1 MAHWGNQML
10 GIASLA
16 VLSSLGLFVGMLL
29 AIEFGRRLGM
39 KNLTEDQKSDRAAA
53 GLIDGA
59 VFGLMGL
66 LVAFTFS
73 GAASRLDH
81 RRDLVISE
89 ANAIGTAYLRLNL
102 LPTDMQSLLRDLF
115 RQYLDARLDVFQ
127 KLPDLAAAEARLVR
141 ANLLQSQI
149 WPMAVEACQSSGS
162 VPATTL
168 LLSALNEMF
177 DLATLRT
184 ATSRVMHPPLVIF
197 IMLFVLALL
206 SSLLAGYSM
215 GNSRDDS
222 RFHVIG
228 FAAIIAVTVYVILD
242 IEYPRVGL
250 IRVDAVDQVLIE
262 LRSSMQ

>member
-10 GIASLA
+10 GIAGLA

-29 AIEFGRRLGM
+29 AIEVGRRLGIRSQAD
-39 KNLTEDQKSDRAAA
+39 EQKTDRAAA

-66 LVAFTFS
+66 LIAFTFS

-102 LPTDMQSLLRDLF
+102 LPADKQSPLRDLF

-127 KLPDLAAAEARLVR
+127 KLPDMAAAEAGLLR
-141 ANLLQSQI
+141 ANQLQSQI
-149 WPMAVEACQSSGS
+149 WPMAVEACQLSGS

-177 DLATLRT
+177 DMANLRT
-184 ATSRVMHPPLVIF
+184 TTSRVMHPPPVIF

-215 GNSRDDS
+215 GNSRDNN

-242 IEYPRVGL
+242 IEYPRAGL
-250 IRVDAVDQVLIE
+250 IRVDAVDQVLME

>member
-1 MAHWGNQML
+1 ML
-10 GIASLA
+10 DIASLG
-16 VLSSLGLFVGMLL
+16 LSLALGLFLGMLL
-29 AIEFGRRLGM
+29 AIEVGRRLGM
-39 KNLTEDQKSDRAAA
+39 KSQTDDQKTDKAAA

-59 VFGLMGL
+59 IFGLMGL
-66 LVAFTFS
+66 LIAFTFS

-81 RRDLVISE
+81 RRDLVINE

-102 LPTDMQSLLRDLF
+102 LPTESQPPLRDLF

-127 KLPDLAAAEARLVR
+127 KLPDMAAAEASLLR
-141 ANLLQSQI
+141 ANQLQNQI
-149 WPMAVEACQSSGS
+149 WPMAVDACQASGS

-177 DLATLRT
+177 DMATLRT
-184 ATSRVMHPPLVIF
+184 MTSRVMHPPVVIF
-197 IMLFVLALL
+197 IMLFALALL

-215 GNSRDDS
+215 GSNRDS
-222 RFHVIG
+222 NRFHVIG

-242 IEYPRVGL
+242 IEYPRAGF